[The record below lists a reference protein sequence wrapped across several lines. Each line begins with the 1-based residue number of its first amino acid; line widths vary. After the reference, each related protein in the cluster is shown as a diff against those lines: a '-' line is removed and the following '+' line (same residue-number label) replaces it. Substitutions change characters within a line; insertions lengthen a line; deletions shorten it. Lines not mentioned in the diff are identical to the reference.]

1 MAGPYLYPLVVEGDW
16 NPEQAK
22 TLKNKLH
29 VYFQKKKLSGGGE
42 CTVEH
47 EDPSKNR
54 AIVSFRE
61 EGGKWFSFQRCCETY
76 RNSNQLDQGLIAIA
90 WFYDRITN
98 PTPKRVLEKKEHEL
112 VLQQQKVHLTVRL
125 PDTPADT
132 PADTNVLTEQP
143 KSLSANWN
151 ATTQPQ
157 EEVESK
163 PAQKTG
169 SEQQRTILVLV
180 SKDNLETSHLEMYFE
195 NKKRSGGG
203 LIQST
208 HRDGDLVKITFEKAE
223 DAQEVVGMKEH
234 LLNGVSL
241 VVKSYEDQHQLESQ
255 TSKVVLKNLQ
265 DNANQELLSMLIEN
279 VTGLYEDEGDFSVEM
294 VHEANSAVIT
304 FHCKFGIC
312 EFIEKW
318 SRHSRVKEQRITARP
333 LEVTK
338 SIRVDNLPSNI
349 SEDFILV
356 YFESPKNGGGTV
368 EDAELSP
375 EDNSAVVTFEDP
387 EVVINVM
394 KKKHT
399 ISKTSVHIYPYYKS
413 LGTVLYGD
421 KRPVFKMPAPF
432 VMSVNPYVWAFLKG
446 DSPSMQ
452 TINNHMSGFF
462 CELVWPQSGSENP
475 DVKIIPSSALL
486 KQRAT
491 VANLEKKWKEEAI
504 KAFDQI
510 TSDFKVVEF
519 SASMSEW
526 DTFQQELASF
536 PNDGISIVSDLSK
549 EKVVIAGRSET
560 VQGLQDR
567 FRETLECAK
576 EKNNRERSS
585 VTELVKVS
593 PARYAILQND
603 GLPEKMLGRFPH
615 MKMTYDT
622 TVKCLTLLGLRSEV
636 YSAKS
641 EILEK
646 VMEMKQKQIE
656 VDGFLRRFLR
666 EGDTE
671 AISNRL
677 FITNGI
683 SALCQLQNNTV
694 ELIGDSDTSL
704 VKAETLI
711 KKALDFRFIEVEDGK
726 VLKKLEWKDLMRNL
740 EKMYNSD
747 QKSVLVE
754 EVILDNCE
762 QILLAGYS
770 DLVMEAYEQLFDFIN
785 KNTFIK
791 TAIPVKSRAI
801 MTFIKSKKQLWS
813 EVEKSNITFEFDE
826 QSRKISIVLRGAKAD
841 TPQAVTLIK
850 NTLSSLH
857 FEILNIDKPG
867 AKKYFQE
874 KEDLFVDS
882 VMHKFNCML
891 RLQGDDDYVEDDWE
905 MVGDGDGGRDGD
917 GSRLQCQVILPDG
930 TVIAV
935 YKEDLCHHQVD
946 VVVNASNEELQ
957 HYGGLAG
964 ALRKAAGPV
973 LQKQCDDVVS
983 RRGRLKAG
991 QVAITD
997 AGKLSCKKVIHAVG
1011 PRWQAFPP
1019 QEAMGLLNKAVLN
1032 SLTLAGSNKHQSI
1045 AIPAISSG
1053 IFGFPLDS
1061 CADIIVRSV
1070 REYWENTFGTSTLK
1084 RIHLV
1089 NLDKETVRAT
1099 ASAVKR
1105 VFNDHLS
1112 QDSQGPKKP
1121 RLEIQ
1126 HGGWS
1131 LPVRYP
1137 AAMPEK
1143 KESRGFHRGT
1153 VNKGTEILH
1162 QTQTKEGLTIMVN
1175 KGSIE
1180 EARTNAVVNSVAK
1193 DLNLNAGAVS
1203 KAVLQNAGPEL
1214 QELLKEEAQ
1223 GKPVGVGSVF
1233 ITKGCNLDC
1242 DYVLHVLSP
1251 AWQQGKPSAEK
1262 ALKDVIRQ
1270 CLEETEALQL
1280 NSVTFPA
1287 IGTGNL
1293 SFPKPLVAAL
1303 MLDEAL
1309 RFSRKNNPTYLR
1321 EVHFTLHPGDGQSIQ
1336 AFSDAYK
1343 QRFSIQPTKNKDKS
1357 SSGDAS
1363 GSKGTASFF
1372 SKVSTSASGGNEVQM
1387 GSVVLQVASGD
1398 ITKESTDVIVSSSNN
1413 NFTLKAGVSKAILE
1427 AAGNAV
1433 ELECQQLGAQ
1443 ANQEYVITQS
1453 GNLQCKK
1460 IIHVA
1465 GVTDLNQIQVV
1476 VGKIIQEC
1484 EQSGFSSVAFP
1495 ALGTGQGGVSPSS
1508 VADAM
1513 INAVADFAR
1522 QNSNPTLKK
1531 VKIVIFQA
1539 QMLTEFYNCMQKKE
1553 DGNLPE
1559 EEPFW
1564 KKLLYSVFS
1573 KPKHSKKGT
1582 GNEDF
1587 LIMKN
1592 KIEPAILQICGEC
1605 RESVENTKEWIQE
1618 IILKEQY
1625 TEKIQSEW
1633 ILSFDKADH
1642 QKISELQ
1649 EELQVAIK
1657 LEYTQTCPVI
1667 EICGLTRDVLAAS
1680 KEIMTMIDT
1689 AKDHSAARQRAEL
1702 FSGLVEWQFEKGNSF
1717 MPFDC
1722 MANLKLEE
1730 AYDQKK
1736 KSILISIQNE
1746 NFTVNFDTM
1755 VATGDRR
1762 HTMKIKRVSKAEER
1776 RVVPQSLSSSHKAEL
1791 IDSGRG
1797 ERSLSSSHEAE
1808 LIESGRGES
1817 SLSSSHEAELIE
1829 SGRGVPQPLS
1839 SSHEAELIESG
1850 RGERSLSS
1858 SHEAELIE
1866 SGRGERS
1873 LSSSHEAELIESG
1886 RGVPQPLSSSDQKYD
1901 IPDFWD
1907 DQKSQEYMSV
1917 LLTPTSKEYKEVE
1930 TLFKISCANFKID
1943 QIERIQNP
1951 ALWMNYQIKKKSMD
1965 TKNGNTKNEKRLF
1978 HGTRLDSI
1986 NLINKDGFNRS
1997 YAGMNAAVWGNGS
2010 YFAMNASYSA
2020 HDTYSPA
2027 DTSGLKHVYLSRVL
2041 TGLHCVGSG
2050 GLKAPPPKSTNDP
2063 TDMYDSVTDNGQTMY
2078 VIFNDIQAY
2087 PEYHIAFRR

>member
-61 EGGKWFSFQRCCETY
+61 EGAR
-76 RNSNQLDQGLIAIA
+76 
-90 WFYDRITN
+90 
-98 PTPKRVLEKKEHEL
+98 KRVLEKKEHEL

-143 KSLSANWN
+143 KSLSAI
-151 ATTQPQ
+151 TDQRISDKSLT
-157 EEVESK
+157 ETRVESK

-223 DAQEVVGMKEH
+223 
-234 LLNGVSL
+234 
-241 VVKSYEDQHQLESQ
+241 
-255 TSKVVLKNLQ
+255 
-265 DNANQELLSMLIEN
+265 
-279 VTGLYEDEGDFSVEM
+279 
-294 VHEANSAVIT
+294 
-304 FHCKFGIC
+304 GIC

-1131 LPVRYP
+1131 LP
-1137 AAMPEK
+1137 
-1143 KESRGFHRGT
+1143 
-1153 VNKGTEILH
+1153 
-1162 QTQTKEGLTIMVN
+1162 TQTKEGLTIMVN

-1363 GSKGTASFF
+1363 GSKGT
-1372 SKVSTSASGGNEVQM
+1372 VSTSASGGNEVQM

-1762 HTMKIKRVSKAEER
+1762 HTMKIKRVSKAE
-1776 RVVPQSLSSSHKAEL
+1776 
-1791 IDSGRG
+1791 
-1797 ERSLSSSHEAE
+1797 
-1808 LIESGRGES
+1808 
-1817 SLSSSHEAELIE
+1817 
-1829 SGRGVPQPLS
+1829 
-1839 SSHEAELIESG
+1839 
-1850 RGERSLSS
+1850 
-1858 SHEAELIE
+1858 
-1866 SGRGERS
+1866 
-1873 LSSSHEAELIESG
+1873 
-1886 RGVPQPLSSSDQKYD
+1886 DQKYD

>member
-61 EGGKWFSFQRCCETY
+61 EGAR
-76 RNSNQLDQGLIAIA
+76 
-90 WFYDRITN
+90 
-98 PTPKRVLEKKEHEL
+98 KRVLEKKEHEL

-223 DAQEVVGMKEH
+223 
-234 LLNGVSL
+234 
-241 VVKSYEDQHQLESQ
+241 
-255 TSKVVLKNLQ
+255 
-265 DNANQELLSMLIEN
+265 
-279 VTGLYEDEGDFSVEM
+279 
-294 VHEANSAVIT
+294 
-304 FHCKFGIC
+304 GIC

-1363 GSKGTASFF
+1363 GSKGTGGPGSPVSNDSADDPSSPCSSGSPPDSPAGPPETSLASLATDVKKVSSLLNKIAADFENFNTSIQNLQASADNLGLRITTAENRISSIEDEDRTRDNLVQQLQSSLSAEIARVDDLENSVGVCVFISPPPPCCFSLPTGSVTVRYWVVAPFWLTWLLLSKTGYFGAGFFRSLQASFF

-1762 HTMKIKRVSKAEER
+1762 HTMKIKRVSKAE
-1776 RVVPQSLSSSHKAEL
+1776 
-1791 IDSGRG
+1791 
-1797 ERSLSSSHEAE
+1797 
-1808 LIESGRGES
+1808 
-1817 SLSSSHEAELIE
+1817 
-1829 SGRGVPQPLS
+1829 
-1839 SSHEAELIESG
+1839 
-1850 RGERSLSS
+1850 
-1858 SHEAELIE
+1858 
-1866 SGRGERS
+1866 
-1873 LSSSHEAELIESG
+1873 
-1886 RGVPQPLSSSDQKYD
+1886 DQKYD